1 VAASNGPDP
10 TGAVLAELLSPAGLA
25 DPYAIY
31 HRLRAERDAGRDLGR
46 LVIDHAG
53 AIEVLADR
61 SLSSD
66 RVTSTLRPLGEAE
79 RASLDPL
86 ERTLRAIVAFTD
98 PPDHRRLRRLLQG
111 AFTPGV
117 VHDSEPAM
125 RRLAEGLLDELD
137 ASAEIDLQRDF
148 SYRLPALVVG
158 SLLGVEP
165 DRERDF
171 ARWARQIV
179 LFFGT
184 GRPDLALARET
195 REHLL
200 EARAYLG
207 ELAERRRRHP
217 TGDLLSA
224 MVASQEREGG
234 LTQDELLANAL
245 FLMTAGHET
254 VANQITNGLVA
265 LLRHPDQAELV
276 RRDPSLVD
284 GAVEEILRYDSAIQV
299 TARLAE
305 RDRTVLGRPF
315 ARGEA
320 VVVLLGAANRDPARF
335 PEPDRFDI
343 RRGQNQPL
351 SFAFGAHY
359 CLGAALARA
368 ELRIGI
374 PLVLERLGELE
385 LVDPVLGYQPTLDFR
400 GPTALRVRR
409 QGVPFPAGS

>member
-1 VAASNGPDP
+1 MASSGPDP
-10 TGAVLAELLSPAGLA
+10 TGTVLSELLSPAGLA
-25 DPYAIY
+25 DPYAVY
-31 HRLRAERDAGRDLGR
+31 RRLREERDAGRDLGR
-46 LVIDHAG
+46 LVIDHAE
-53 AIEVLADR
+53 ALAVLADR
-61 SLSSD
+61 TLSSD
-66 RVTSTLRPLGEAE
+66 RVTTTLKPLGAAE

-111 AFTPGV
+111 AFTPAV
-117 VHDSEPAM
+117 VRETEPAI
-125 RRLAEGLLDELD
+125 RRLAEGLLDELGGG
-137 ASAEIDLQRDF
+137 AEVDLQRDF

-158 SLLGVEP
+158 TLLGVEP
-165 DRERDF
+165 ERERDF

-195 REHLL
+195 REQLV

-207 ELAERRRRHP
+207 ELAERRRRDP

-224 MVASQEREGG
+224 MVASQEQEGG
-234 LTQDELLANAL
+234 LTADELLANAL

-254 VANQITNGLVA
+254 VANQITNGLVS
-265 LLRHPDQAELV
+265 LLRHPDQAERL
-276 RRDPSLVD
+276 RRDRSLID
-284 GAVEEILRYDSAIQV
+284 GAVEEMLRFDSAIQL
-299 TARLAE
+299 TARLAD
-305 RDRTVLGRPF
+305 RDRTVRGRQL
-315 ARGEA
+315 AKGEA

-335 PEPDRFDI
+335 REPDRFDV
-343 RRGQNQPL
+343 RRAENQPL

-374 PLVLERLGELE
+374 PLVLDRLGTFE
-385 LVDPVLGYQPTLDFR
+385 LVEPELTYQPTLDFR
-400 GPTALRVRR
+400 GPTSLRVRR
-409 QGVPFPAGS
+409 QGAPSPAGS

>member
-1 VAASNGPDP
+1 VAFSGPDA
-10 TGAVLAELLSPAGLA
+10 TGTVLAELLSPAGLA
-25 DPYAIY
+25 DPYAVY
-31 HRLRAERDAGRDLGR
+31 RRLRQERDAGRDLGR
-46 LVIDHAG
+46 LVIDHAE
-53 AIEVLADR
+53 AVSVLADR
-61 SLSSD
+61 TLSSD
-66 RVTSTLRPLGEAE
+66 RVTTTLKPLAAAE

-98 PPDHRRLRRLLQG
+98 PPDHRRLRRLLQS
-111 AFTPGV
+111 AFTPAV
-117 VHDSEPAM
+117 VRETEPAI
-125 RRLAEGLLDELD
+125 RRLAEGLLDEVD
-137 ASAEIDLQRDF
+137 GRAEVDLQRDF

-165 DRERDF
+165 ERERDF

-207 ELAERRRRHP
+207 ELAERRRREP

-224 MVASQEREGG
+224 MVASQEQEGG

-254 VANQITNGLVA
+254 VANQITNGIVS
-265 LLRHPDQAELV
+265 LLRHTDQAELL
-276 RRDPSLVD
+276 RRDPSLSD
-284 GAVEEILRYDSAIQV
+284 GAVEEMLRYDSAIQL
-299 TARLAE
+299 TARLAD
-305 RDRTVLGRPF
+305 RDRTVRGRRL
-315 ARGEA
+315 AKGEA

-335 PEPDRFDI
+335 REPDRFDV
-343 RRGQNQPL
+343 RRAENQPL

-359 CLGAALARA
+359 CLGAPLARA
-368 ELRIGI
+368 ELRVGI
-374 PLVLERLGELE
+374 PLVLDRLGTLDLVEPELT
-385 LVDPVLGYQPTLDFR
+385 YQPTLDFR
-400 GPTALRVRR
+400 GPTSLRVRR

>member
-1 VAASNGPDP
+1 MAASSEADP
-10 TGAVLAELLSPAGLA
+10 TGSVLAELLSPAGLA
-25 DPYAIY
+25 DPYAVY
-31 HRLRAERDAGRDLGR
+31 HRLRQEQEAGRDLGR
-46 LVIDHAG
+46 LVIDHADALG
-53 AIEVLADR
+53 VLGDR
-61 SLSSD
+61 TLSSD
-66 RVTSTLRPLGEAE
+66 RVTTTLKPLDATE

-98 PPDHRRLRRLLQG
+98 PPDHRRLRRLLQS
-111 AFTPGV
+111 AFTPAV
-117 VHDSEPAM
+117 VRESEPAI
-125 RRLAEGLLDELD
+125 RRLAVRLLDELGG
-137 ASAEIDLQRDF
+137 SVEVDLQRDF

-165 DRERDF
+165 ERERDF

-195 REHLL
+195 REQLL

-217 TGDLLSA
+217 GGDLLSA
-224 MVASQEREGG
+224 MVASQGQEGG
-234 LTQDELLANAL
+234 LTEDELLANAL

-254 VANQITNGLVA
+254 VANQITNGLVS
-265 LLRHPDQAELV
+265 LLRHPDQAELL
-276 RRDPSLVD
+276 RRDPSLID
-284 GAVEEILRYDSAIQV
+284 GAVEEILRYDSAIQL

-305 RDRTVLGRPF
+305 RDRTVLGRPL
-315 ARGEA
+315 AKGEA

-335 PEPDRFDI
+335 PEPDRFDV
-343 RRGQNQPL
+343 RRAENQPL

-368 ELRIGI
+368 ELRVGI

-385 LVDPVLGYQPTLDFR
+385 LVEPELTYQPTLDFR
-400 GPTALRVRR
+400 GPTSLRVRGER
-409 QGVPFPAGS
+409 ARFATGS